1 METIACKGNTQTPMA
16 KITLETK
23 PGISEHCLAEP
34 DHSSIYTYMTCKH
47 PSLNFEL
54 STHAANVGYRRSTAQ
69 QRASAT
75 VAATHRNRNNASAN
89 RDIPASTFPAP
100 LLLPDDAL
108 SIDPRCPP
116 QSLRSWLRLKD
127 RNEVTTEKNKIYVA
141 GPPDTDPSVQF
152 MQSWSHPQTDDRLVI
167 TTPRTEDIINY
178 LTAFYH
184 GLPVKLL
191 PPPKLCF
198 ATWDTA
204 IPKRSKS
211 KSSKSMIPP
220 YIGLNTPTECV
231 RIRARPSPDGVFTAQ
246 LNLDD
251 LLDAAISMLPND
263 AYAFLL
269 VVEHDLFEHDDD
281 LFICGRAYGGSRVA
295 VISTARYHPILDD
308 TERVEREHAWPASH
322 CELHIQACCA
332 TVTQSSSTRPKK
344 RTKLQNDDADLSK
357 SHLPQPP
364 PDRPTLP
371 MLDALAAHKGLDLSS
386 SPIVLSGLW
395 LGRVCRTASHELG
408 HCFGIEHCTY
418 YACIMQGSCSLAE
431 DARQPPYLCP
441 IDLAK
446 TLDASGTTAET
457 RYQALLKFCEQHADV
472 HLFAAFAAWISARL
486 ARDYPQ
492 LASSSANSNHHPIA
506 LRP

>member
-1 METIACKGNTQTPMA
+1 
-16 KITLETK
+16 
-23 PGISEHCLAEP
+23 
-34 DHSSIYTYMTCKH
+34 MTCEH

-54 STHAANVGYRRSTAQ
+54 STHAANVGYRRSTAH

-75 VAATHRNRNNASAN
+75 VSARNRNNASAN
-89 RDIPASTFPAP
+89 SDTPASTFPAP
-100 LLLPDDAL
+100 LVLPDDAL

-116 QSLRSWLRLKD
+116 QSLRSWSRLKD
-127 RNEVTTEKNKIYVA
+127 RNEVTTEKNVIYVA
-141 GPPDTDPSVQF
+141 APPDIDPSVRF
-152 MQSWSHPQTDDRLVI
+152 MQSWSHPQKGGRLVV
-167 TTPRTEDIINY
+167 TTPRAEDIIDY

-198 ATWDTA
+198 ATWDTDT
-204 IPKRSKS
+204 PKRSKS
-211 KSSKSMIPP
+211 KSFKSMIPP

-246 LNLDD
+246 LHLDD

-269 VVEHDLFEHDDD
+269 LVEHDLFEHDDD

-308 TERVEREHAWPASH
+308 TERAEREHAWPASH
-322 CELHIQACCA
+322 CELYIQACCA
-332 TVTQSSSTRPKK
+332 TAAEVSTRPKK
-344 RTKLQNDDADLSK
+344 KTKLRNDDADLSK
-357 SHLPQPP
+357 SYQPQPP
-364 PDRPTLP
+364 PDEPTSP
-371 MLDALAAHKGLDLSS
+371 MLDALSAHKVLPTLDLSS
-386 SPIVLSGLW
+386 SPTVLSGLW

-408 HCFGIEHCTY
+408 HCFGIEHCVY

-446 TLDASGTTAET
+446 ILDVSGTTAET
-457 RYQALLKFCEQHADV
+457 RYQALLSFCNQHADV
-472 HLFAAFAAWISARL
+472 HLFAAFAAWISAHL
-486 ARDYPQ
+486 VRDYPQ
-492 LASSSANSNHHPIA
+492 LATSSANSNHHSTA
-506 LRP
+506 LHQSLT